1 MGDTACVA
9 SKILCRSRRTLSSW
23 ARQSAAAQSSRSSSG
38 PFTLAVLPAPWAD
51 GLVIAS
57 NLSFGSGAFDS
68 KPQWL
73 TWSTSAPF
81 RARHVPV
88 SGQLCE
94 AAAEGSSLV
103 PRFPVAFRP
112 TGIRLSDHPFP
123 PLVGVGPPLR
133 SAYRATPGPRR
144 GFHVPHGPR
153 PDRRGC
159 PLYPGATVLPRPA
172 GDHRPPLPLSSGRP
186 CPQRCVPS
194 PGATITRHQ
203 RRYRLRSPVRPSPC
217 LWPRMGRAPLGF
229 SPDASNP
236 AVAGDGSRTLLRSSP
251 SSTCPILQSVSP
263 LVPCDLV
270 SHSPLG
276 SLHVVRAL
284 LPGVLAS

>member
-9 SKILCRSRRTLSSW
+9 LKILCRSRRTLSSW

-123 PLVGVGPPLR
+123 PQELGLPYGRL
-133 SAYRATPGPRR
+133 TG
-144 GFHVPHGPR
+144 HR
-153 PDRRGC
+153 PDPDGVSTFRTAEIR
-159 PLYPGATVLPRPA
+159 PARVPSLPRGHGAPTS
-172 GDHRPPLPLSSGRP
+172 GWRSSAAVAAF
-186 CPQRCVPS
+186 QRQALS
-194 PGATITRHQ
+194 PGAASH
-203 RRYRLRSPVRPSPC
+203 LRGLPSRGIDEGIACAHPSGLPLAC
-217 LWPRMGRAPLGF
+217 GPRMGRAPLGF
-229 SPDASNP
+229 CPDASNP
-236 AVAGDGSRTLLRSSP
+236 AVASDARQGGDGS
-251 SSTCPILQSVSP
+251 
-263 LVPCDLV
+263 
-270 SHSPLG
+270 
-276 SLHVVRAL
+276 
-284 LPGVLAS
+284 